1 MIKNDE
7 KMIKEYL
14 NQYEYDTDYECHIN
28 TVYYIVDYVQSF
40 LKNDNT
46 SLEKIMEPIKTE
58 QEGTVLKERETNEE
72 TNDEGTRIVRTK
84 QPEVKHEIKYSK
96 YTTRKKYIRNTK
108 ITKDTKFK
116 EIINKYEK
124 DTDYK
129 FDNTTYNNIKNE
141 IDNIIHKMLALYK
154 TIDEYTEQKDMMDA
168 KFKQYNKGN
177 KKGEWLGT
185 QADYSLAR
193 SEAGGVH

>member
-1 MIKNDE
+1 MKSIE
-7 KMIKEYL
+7 A
-14 NQYEYDTDYECHIN
+14 
-28 TVYYIVDYVQSF
+28 
-40 LKNDNT
+40 
-46 SLEKIMEPIKTE
+46 E
-58 QEGTVLKERETNEE
+58 QEGTALKEIETNEE

-96 YTTRKKYIRNTK
+96 YATRKKCIRNTK

-116 EIINKYEK
+116 EIINEYEK

-141 IDNIIHKMLALYK
+141 NDNIIHKMLALYK
-154 TIDEYTEQKDMMDA
+154 TIDEYTEQKDIMDA

-177 KKGEWLGT
+177 
-185 QADYSLAR
+185 
-193 SEAGGVH
+193 